1 MQLGEKHYRCIE
13 MIIEGNKIT
22 EIAKLLGASRQ
33 SIYNWLDDDVFKA
46 ELNKQRQE
54 IKKQGQDKILSKF
67 DIYLN
72 KIHDIAL
79 NSPSDNVKLNAL
91 EFLVEHVLGKAT
103 SKIEQTTKED
113 TKNNKQED
121 IDDLLKELEED
132 HIIIKKPNSKAI

>member
-1 MQLGEKHYRCIE
+1 MQLGEKHYRCME

-33 SIYNWLDDDVFKA
+33 SIYNWLDDDEFKA

>member
-103 SKIEQTTKED
+103 SKIEQTTKEE

>member
-33 SIYNWLDDDVFKA
+33 SIYNWLEDDVFKA

>member
-33 SIYNWLDDDVFKA
+33 SIYNWLDDDEFKA
-46 ELNKQRQE
+46 ELDKQRQE

-103 SKIEQTTKED
+103 SKIEQTTNNTCINKDVDIETLLAEVD
-113 TKNNKQED
+113 T
-121 IDDLLKELEED
+121 DDNVIELRV
-132 HIIIKKPNSKAI
+132 NSQ